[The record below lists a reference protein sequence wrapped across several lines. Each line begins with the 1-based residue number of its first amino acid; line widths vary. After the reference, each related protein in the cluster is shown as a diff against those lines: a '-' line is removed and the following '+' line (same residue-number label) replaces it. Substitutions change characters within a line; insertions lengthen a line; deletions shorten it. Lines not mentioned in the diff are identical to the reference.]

1 MQGSENVSNK
11 QGEAKQFMLQSVILI
26 AVLILAGLLGF
37 FFVSR
42 FSRSISRKKN
52 SGQFKGTNSQ
62 KNDNDVWSER
72 KS

>member
-1 MQGSENVSNK
+1 
-11 QGEAKQFMLQSVILI
+11 MLQSVILI

-52 SGQFKGTNSQ
+52 NGQFKGTNSQ